1 MILAHRVSLGGVQ
14 LDEIDPRII
23 IKGID
28 GGAGKE
34 AVTAAGTGA
43 GDGTRIT
50 GKHRDSMEIQVR
62 FSMNISARRGD
73 IDRRAKVLE
82 AINAW
87 AAAAENGGA
96 WLQVNYKENRRLWVD
111 EVVTPGEGDLW
122 KRLSEYT
129 IVFRAHAIPY
139 WMENSAVSAATK
151 TGQSGSGTITVAGSA
166 KTVADAELANKSGAT
181 INTATVTIGGNEM
194 SFEQLALAANEALVF
209 SHSTASGKNVIRI
222 RIRNAQGSYRSV
234 LNKRTAGSADE
245 FEILPGDCAFS
256 FSAQRACTLTV
267 SVRGR
272 FR

>member
-139 WMENSAVSAATK
+139 WMENSAVSAVTK
-151 TGQSGSGTITVAGSA
+151 TAQSASGTITAAGSA
-166 KTVADAELANKSGAT
+166 KAVADAELANKSGAT

-194 SFEQLALAANEALVF
+194 SFEQLALAADEALVF

>member
-1 MILAHRVSLGGVQ
+1 MILAHRVSLAGVQ
-14 LDEIDPRII
+14 LDKIDPRII
-23 IKGID
+23 IKGVD

-34 AVTAAGTGA
+34 TVTAVPTGA

-50 GKHRDSMEIQVR
+50 GKRRDSVEIQVR

-73 IDRRAKVLE
+73 IDQRAEVLE

-87 AAAAENGGA
+87 AAAVEEGGA
-96 WLQVNYKENRRLWVD
+96 WLRIGYKANRRLLVD

-139 WMENSAVSAATK
+139 WMENTAVSATTR
-151 TGQSGSGTITVAGSA
+151 TGQGGSGSIAVAGSA
-166 KTVADAELANKSGAT
+166 HTVADAELLNKSGAT
-181 INTATVTIGGNEM
+181 INTATVTIGGKAM
-194 SFEQLALAANEALVF
+194 SFEQLGLAKNEALVF
-209 SHSTASGKNVIRI
+209 DHTRSSGKNVIRI

-245 FEILPGDCAFS
+245 FEIPPGDCAYS

-267 SVRGR
+267 SMRGR